1 MGLGGWSLAI
11 TQVEAHAP
19 PVRRNDDRTVRE
31 PVGVGGFGG
40 SGGVVGGLGGGT
52 MLALRSQRIAHQGFG
67 IGSKGNFDAHS
78 FVI

>member
-1 MGLGGWSLAI
+1 MGLGGVWRDAGTTSRMHR
-11 TQVEAHAP
+11 QF
-19 PVRRNDDRTVRE
+19 
-31 PVGVGGFGG
+31 GVTMIEQGTAGLCRWTWG